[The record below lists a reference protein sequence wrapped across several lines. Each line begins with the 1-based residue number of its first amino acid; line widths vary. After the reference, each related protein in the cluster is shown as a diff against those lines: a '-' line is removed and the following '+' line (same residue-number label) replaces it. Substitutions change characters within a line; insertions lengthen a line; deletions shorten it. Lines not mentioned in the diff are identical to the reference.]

1 MIFLILFALDK
12 LLKLFLINSGKTV
25 FINDGIFFGI
35 YLNPIILS
43 IILILVFILIIYY
56 HKFFSNRPSLKMIAA
71 GIIMNITDRFV
82 WGGVIDYINILNI
95 LFINLADVI
104 ILIGIIYLIYLKYI
118 SEKRNFI
125 KS

>member
-56 HKFFSNRPSLKMIAA
+56 RKFFSNRLSLKMVAA

-95 LFINLADVI
+95 LFINLTDVI
-104 ILIGIIYLIYLKYI
+104 ILIGIICLIYSKYI

>member
-56 HKFFSNRPSLKMIAA
+56 RKFFSNRPSLKMVVA

-104 ILIGIIYLIYLKYI
+104 ILIGIIYLIYSKYI